1 MASNGLNAKEY
12 RDWIDNSI
20 ELSDTI
26 VLLFSQFVVGTP
38 AYGLSKKGRD
48 LYSHFGY
55 KELLDYMRLKEY
67 LLDGIEFK
75 CCERYEELKDEILND
90 ELMNFN
96 LEFSQPLVE
105 KIFIFSGKFSDS
117 SFYKDFFKND
127 EKGKE
132 KEKIP
137 PEKRKIQSQ
146 QKKTV
151 VAIDKLFYHIRNALA
166 HGCFSVVKSGD
177 NEYLVLQDEYNNN
190 ISARMIIKTETLLK
204 WIEFFQEREKS
215 LFDEQQIKTDL

>member
-1 MASNGLNAKEY
+1 
-12 RDWIDNSI
+12 
-20 ELSDTI
+20 
-26 VLLFSQFVVGTP
+26 
-38 AYGLSKKGRD
+38 
-48 LYSHFGY
+48 
-55 KELLDYMRLKEY
+55 MRLKEY

-105 KIFIFSGKFSDS
+105 KIFIFSGKFSNS

-137 PEKRKIQSQ
+137 PEDRKIQSQ
-146 QKKTV
+146 QKKIV

-215 LFDEQQIKTDL
+215 LFDEQQIKTDIC